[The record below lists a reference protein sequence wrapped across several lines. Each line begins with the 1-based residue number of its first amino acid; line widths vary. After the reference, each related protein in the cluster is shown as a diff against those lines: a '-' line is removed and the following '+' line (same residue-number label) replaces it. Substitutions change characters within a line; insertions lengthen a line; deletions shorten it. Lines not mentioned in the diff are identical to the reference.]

1 MGDVVSLRSWRRG
14 LEHPVVVWELRKST
28 QDPKDSL
35 LCFPSPG
42 TEELSGVKGRP
53 HIV

>member
-1 MGDVVSLRSWRRG
+1 MGDVVSLRSCRRS
-14 LEHPVVVWELRKST
+14 LEQLVVVWELRKST

-42 TEELSGVKGRP
+42 TEELSGVEGRL